1 MFQLFLS
8 KSFTAL
14 WAGSSGTLTLTA
26 HIESKTIVSMTQA
39 VLGALLLRLH
49 VGCISA
55 ARLWR
60 TLILATFFTCGC
72 NDHLFIIP
80 FLGTVKSVNALS
92 LLMTA
97 IIPPCSS
104 LGHWLVQLDARIAKF
119 FCQFPLQLLL
129 PANAR
134 ALPDSVC
141 PDPENSWPCKV
152 PGVRSSEVSEIL
164 GGGFF

>member
-26 HIESKTIVSMTQA
+26 HIESKTIVSITQA

-92 LLMTA
+92 TNDSDNSTLFVARTLASAARCSDRQVLLSVSTPA
-97 IIPPCSS
+97 SITCKCESFAS
-104 LGHWLVQLDARIAKF
+104 LS
-119 FCQFPLQLLL
+119 L
-129 PANAR
+129 P
-134 ALPDSVC
+134 
-141 PDPENSWPCKV
+141 
-152 PGVRSSEVSEIL
+152 
-164 GGGFF
+164 